1 MARRL
6 HPTPAL
12 GAYPRGEAGTSW
24 LASLDPAGER
34 RRFGAP
40 FGLRWPSG
48 AGRCVVAIR
57 GLQYHHGR
65 LEIWAGCGVVPQ
77 SRYEDEWQEVLDKIQ
92 SVRAMWQV

>member
-12 GAYPRGEAGTSW
+12 GVYPRGEAGSAW
-24 LASLDPAGER
+24 LAGIDPDGER
-34 RRFGAP
+34 GRFGAP

-57 GLQYHHGR
+57 NLQYRAGR
-65 LEIWAGCGVVPQ
+65 LDIWAGCGVVSQ
-77 SRYEDEWQEVLDKIQ
+77 SRYEDEWQEVLDKMQ
-92 SVRAMWQV
+92 AVRALWGV